1 MDSLK
6 PFMDRFK
13 AGVFDILAHSM
24 SGEISIRSWYR
35 QLSILLKEHFDVE
48 ETFYLYMEGDGLHE
62 YIEKQPG
69 RPIGGQRLIE
79 HIGNEPYMIM
89 DRDEWM
95 LKQGDILIPCF
106 ERSELMGFIAVRAL
120 PEAEWVKNP
129 VMISV
134 LACDTSVLYQNVRRM
149 LVTATER
156 KRYHE
161 LFEVTEA
168 FNSHMNVSEVLAKI
182 IHSLKN
188 TFPYYTFTLI
198 LSDDQGVEKGLP
210 IEYIDYQ
217 TSNEALM
224 HAFVSSEI
232 TIDERDDHS
241 AMYSPLKG
249 KQGVYGLL
257 KTEGSIN
264 KALKKHEIEFIKV
277 LSTTAGNALENAKL
291 YEQSRQLIDD
301 LKLINDLSHELNANL
316 NLNEM
321 MGYLANQIKKALKPD
336 QTGFVWVEGDEW
348 KTVEGSSAFFETVE
362 GKVYI
367 ENVKQQLFDGT
378 DAVYMSDCDLEAGY
392 RSLIAVPMV
401 HHKQLKGFCVVLHKD
416 SYAFSFE
423 MYKLFKSIVHH
434 SALAL
439 VNAMLRVEMQEMINR
454 DHMTGL
460 YARHYLDQFVE
471 ESIKRDEKGVFILID
486 IDNFKKVNDTY
497 GHQVG
502 DQVIIQLAGQ
512 LRLLEKE
519 NSVGARWGGEE
530 LALYFSN
537 MSLKEGVA
545 LTEKLRQSVQE
556 TTDPSV
562 TISCGVSNWSRSK
575 PDLMINLVRRA
586 DVALYQ
592 AKNSGKNQVVW
603 LNGDAE
609 KLDHPKVKIN

>member
-24 SGEISIRSWYR
+24 SGEVSISHWYR
-35 QLSILLKEHFDVE
+35 QLATLLKEQFEVE
-48 ETFYLYMEGDGLHE
+48 ETFYLYKEGEWLVE
-62 YIEKQPG
+62 YTDTRKDRKKFGKDMITS
-69 RPIGGQRLIE
+69 IG
-79 HIGNEPYMIM
+79 HEPYFIL
-89 DRDEWM
+89 EHSEAM
-95 LKQGDILIPCF
+95 LERGDILIPCYDK
-106 ERSELMGFIAVRAL
+106 STLMGFIVIRTL
-120 PEAEWVKNP
+120 PTAMWAKDP
-129 VMISV
+129 VMVSV

-168 FNSHMNVSEVLAKI
+168 FNSHMNVTQVLAKI

-198 LSDDQGVEKGLP
+198 LSDEQGVEKGLP
-210 IEYIDYQ
+210 IEYLDYQ
-217 TSNEALM
+217 TDNEALL

-232 TIDERDDHS
+232 TIDDRGDHS
-241 AMYSPLKG
+241 AMYSPLNG

-257 KTEGSIN
+257 KTEGTTN
-264 KALKKHEIEFIKV
+264 KALKKHEIEFIKI

-291 YEQSRQLIDD
+291 YEQSRQSIED

-316 NLNEM
+316 DMKEM
-321 MGYLANQIKKALKPD
+321 MNYLAGQIKKALNPD
-336 QTGFVWVEGDEW
+336 ETGFIWVEGEEW
-348 KTVEGSSAFFETVE
+348 KTVEGSSNFFRTEE
-362 GKVYI
+362 GCICI
-367 ENVKQQLFDGT
+367 EDVKQQLLEGN
-378 DAVYMSDCDLEAGY
+378 DAVYLSDCELGAGY
-392 RSLIAVPMV
+392 CSLIAVPMI
-401 HHKQLKGFCVVLHKD
+401 HHEQLKGFCLVLHKD

-460 YARHYLDQFVE
+460 FARHYLDQTVE
-471 ESIKRDEKGVFILID
+471 KSMEKDNKGVFILID
-486 IDNFKKVNDTY
+486 IDDFKRVNDTF
-497 GHQVG
+497 GHQKG
-502 DQVIIQLAGQ
+502 DQVIIQLAKHLTSFGT
-512 LRLLEKE
+512 E
-519 NSVGARWGGEE
+519 NSVSARWGGEE

-537 MSLKEGVA
+537 MSLFDGVA
-545 LTEKLRQSVQE
+545 LTEKLRE
-556 TTDPSV
+556 TVEQATDPAV
-562 TISCGVSNWSRSK
+562 TISCGVSNWDRNK

-592 AKNSGKNQVVW
+592 AKNSGKNQVAY
-603 LNGDAE
+603 LKGDAE
-609 KLDHPKVKIN
+609 KILQ